1 MRWASRL
8 KTNSRIRSSRR
19 MSGPPAIGAGKRAH
33 LGIAEEKSDFTLA
46 EIAARQQILR
56 RLLQD
61 LPQQALK
68 AGVRFAQAPLQ
79 RALRHPGTRT
89 QGGEGWYCPIHH
101 LAQNG
106 CDPALETIAP
116 TRRKRAVFH
125 KTRGVAAKSRA
136 TTPASRKS
144 KFPVRCSKAARTFA
158 RLTTA
163 AATARLRVMRSRLI
177 RLPAT
182 SDSDV
187 SLEKGAHNDQHPRSR
202 RAEIDKR
209 RKHWRAMPNVVV
221 RCINRQAPKTPACDA
236 QRCSPLHCQEQE
248 HRTSANLVR
257 CASGRNSIGAG
268 RATT

>member
-1 MRWASRL
+1 
-8 KTNSRIRSSRR
+8 

-106 CDPALETIAP
+106 RDPALETIAP

-144 KFPVRCSKAARTFA
+144 KFPVRCSKAARTFCAPNYCCRYRPAA
-158 RLTTA
+158 RHAEPVDTSTSHVGF
-163 AATARLRVMRSRLI
+163 RCVIRERS
-177 RLPAT
+177 
-182 SDSDV
+182 
-187 SLEKGAHNDQHPRSR
+187 
-202 RAEIDKR
+202 
-209 RKHWRAMPNVVV
+209 
-221 RCINRQAPKTPACDA
+221 
-236 QRCSPLHCQEQE
+236 
-248 HRTSANLVR
+248 
-257 CASGRNSIGAG
+257 
-268 RATT
+268 